1 LITEFVDVIIP
12 QSVPNALTY
21 RVPRE
26 LTGTIQ
32 LGTRVIV
39 PLGKTKL
46 VTGIVRALHQK
57 APGTYEA
64 KYLDVVLDDS
74 PIVNEIQLSFWQWI
88 SDYYLCNPGDVLNAS
103 LPGAFKLSSESR
115 YLLNQA
121 VLDDDA
127 NIKGEVADKLNDK
140 EYLVIEALQI
150 RNVLSLIEIQELLSI
165 KTVQPIIKSLIEKGF
180 MVIEQAI
187 QEKFIPKSETYLTLH
202 PQYQSQ
208 SSLQELMNQLEKRAF
223 KQLEILLKYLQL
235 SNIPQLHFPELR
247 KKQLLLGLTNADSV
261 LQTMVS
267 KGYFVS
273 VSKQV
278 DRLVFDGNIVG
289 LKTLNEIQK
298 SAYDEISLHFKSSKV
313 CLLHGITGSGK
324 TEVYIHLMRD
334 AIAQG
339 KQVLYLLPEIA
350 LTAQIIVRLQKA
362 FGKKVGVYHSRY
374 SENERVE
381 VWNRLLHS
389 DEENTYDIILGAR
402 SAVFLPF
409 SKLGLVIVDEEHDS
423 SYKQFEPAPRYN
435 ARDSAIYLASLHR
448 ANVLLGSATPSVE
461 SYYHATSGK
470 YSLVQLKNRFG
481 NAQLPEV
488 KVVMTK
494 RSGKNESSDYFFTET
509 LLDTISQKLAQ
520 KKQVI
525 LFQNRRGFAPQ
536 LECKQCAYVP
546 HCTNC
551 DVSLTYHKAAN
562 ILKCH
567 YCGYSAIPTPSC
579 QQCGSNYI
587 LMKGVGT
594 EKVEEELQVHFQ
606 EARIARMDLDTTRT
620 RSAFQKLIYE
630 FEEQNIEIL
639 IGTQMVT
646 KGLDF
651 ENVGL
656 VGVINADSL
665 MNYPN
670 FRSIE
675 RCFQLLT
682 QVSGRAGRAGDKGEV
697 IIQTS
702 NPTHTIIKQVIDNNF
717 KEFFHYQIEER
728 KQFLY
733 PPFSRL
739 IRINLQC
746 KTIELLD
753 DAAEELSKKLRGE
766 FGKRVLGPEYPMIKR
781 LRSMHHKNILIKIE
795 NTISITK
802 SKAFLMKQINEF
814 QQNTSFKG
822 VRLVIDVDIYD

>member
-1 LITEFVDVIIP
+1 MITEFVDVIIP

-21 RVPRE
+21 RVPRQ
-26 LTGTIQ
+26 LTGMVKV
-32 LGTRVIV
+32 GARVIV

-46 VTGIVRALHQK
+46 ITGIVRELHQK
-57 APGTYEA
+57 APTIYEA
-64 KYLDVVLDDS
+64 KYIDVVLDDA
-74 PIVNEIQLSFWQWI
+74 PIVNAIQLAFWNWI
-88 SDYYLCNPGDVLNAS
+88 SEYYLCNPGDVLNAA

-115 YLLNQA
+115 YLLNLA
-121 VLDDDA
+121 VLDEES
-127 NIKGEVADKLNDK
+127 NIKPEISDSISDK
-140 EYLVIEALQI
+140 EYLILEALQL
-150 RNVLSLIEIQELLSI
+150 RNVMSVAEIQELLSM
-165 KTVQPIIKSLIEKGF
+165 KTVQPMIKSLVERTWI
-180 MVIEQAI
+180 VIEQAI
-187 QEKFIPKSETYLTLH
+187 QEKFTPKSETYLTLH
-202 PQYQSQ
+202 PQFQSQ
-208 SSLQELMNQLEKRAF
+208 SALHDLMNHLEKRAF
-223 KQLEILLKYLQL
+223 KQLEILLKYLQQ
-235 SNIPQLHFPELR
+235 SNIPSGVFPEIK
-247 KKQLLLGLTNADSV
+247 KKQLLQGLSNADAV

-278 DRLVFDGNIVG
+278 DRLVFDGNVVG
-289 LKTLNEIQK
+289 IKTLNEYQNKAYSDIQE
-298 SAYDEISLHFKSSKV
+298 YFKAAKV

-324 TEVYIHLMRD
+324 TEVYIHLIRD
-334 AIAQG
+334 AIAKG

-350 LTAQIIVRLQKA
+350 LTAQIIVRLQKV

-374 SENERVE
+374 SDNERVE
-381 VWNRLLHS
+381 VWNRLLNVS
-389 DEENTYDIILGAR
+389 EENTYDIILGAR

-409 SKLGLVIVDEEHDS
+409 SNLGLVIVDEEHDA
-423 SYKQFEPAPRYN
+423 SYKQYEPAPRYN
-435 ARDSAIYLASLHR
+435 ARDSAIYLASLHQ

-470 YSLVQLKNRFG
+470 YALVQLNQRFG
-481 NAQLPEV
+481 VAQLPDV
-488 KVVMTK
+488 KVVMAK
-494 RSGKNESSDYFFTET
+494 KPGKSESSDYFFTET
-509 LLDTISQKLAQ
+509 LLETISQNLAN

-546 HCTNC
+546 HCNNC

-567 YCGYSAIPTPSC
+567 YCGHTAVPSASC

-594 EKVEEELQVHFQ
+594 EKVEEELQIHFQ
-606 EARIARMDLDTTRT
+606 DARIARMDLDTTRT
-620 RSAFQKLIYE
+620 RAAFQKLIYE
-630 FEEQNIEIL
+630 FEEQNVQIL

-670 FRSIE
+670 FRSFE

-682 QVSGRAGRAGDKGEV
+682 QVAGRAGRAGDKGEV
-697 IIQTS
+697 LIQTS
-702 NPTHTIIKQVIDNNF
+702 NPNHTIIKQVIDNNF
-717 KEFFHYQIEER
+717 KEFFHHQIEER

-739 IRINLQC
+739 IRINLQS
-746 KTIELLD
+746 KTVELLD
-753 DAAEELSKKLRGE
+753 DAANVLATQLRTE

-781 LRSMHHKNILIKIE
+781 LRSMHHKNILVKIE

-814 QQNTSFKG
+814 QQNPSYKAIRI
-822 VRLVIDVDIYD
+822 VVDVDIYD